1 MKVTKKLW
9 SWLLVG
15 VLLIGMS
22 VTPQGQAFAKAKVA
36 ISRKTATLTVGTKVK
51 LKLNNASGKI
61 TWSSSNND
69 IASVGTTGNVLGR
82 KAGTAKIIAK
92 HKGKT
97 YTCTVTVKS
106 TKLLNTSL
114 YVVKQYMYQLKLKNK
129 DKLAVKAKWSSDNK
143 SVATVNSSG
152 YVTIGTKTGVANITA
167 KVCGEEYTC
176 KVTVVEPLSE
186 SDFEY
191 DDELQSRSVCNYW
204 YSTYGYP
211 DTGWIQFVP
220 SETNFVMWEKMS
232 TWDDAHSRIYEGPDE
247 DLKPENRG
255 LLVGF
260 STWQDV
266 LKKYGTNYNPDGGT
280 SLSDGYYVDCVDKDG
295 NFEKTYCYQN
305 LSSLNCYYKT
315 FYFDKDKNLIKIQWW
330 KEREK

>member
-9 SWLLVG
+9 SWLLIG

-22 VTPQGQAFAKAKVA
+22 VAPQEQAFAKAKVA
-36 ISRKTATLTVGTKVK
+36 ISRKTATVTVGTKVK
-51 LKLNNASGKI
+51 LKLNNASGTI
-61 TWSSSNND
+61 TWSSSDEN

-82 KAGTAKIIAK
+82 KAGTAKIRAK

-114 YVVKQYMYQLKLKNK
+114 YVVKEYKYPLSLKNK
-129 DKLAVKAKWSSDNK
+129 DKLAVKPKWSSDNK
-143 SVATVNSSG
+143 SVATVNSNG
-152 YVTIGTKTGVANITA
+152 YVTTKKKTGVANITA

-176 KVTVVEPLSE
+176 KVSVVEPLSE

-204 YSTYGYP
+204 YN
-211 DTGWIQFVP
+211 DWNHKWKQFVS
-220 SETNFVMWEKMS
+220 SETNFVQWGS
-232 TWDDAHSRIYEGPDE
+232 HSGYCDGHSRVYEGPDE

-260 STWQDV
+260 STWYDV
-266 LKKYGTNYNPDGGT
+266 LKKYGTNYDPNGGT